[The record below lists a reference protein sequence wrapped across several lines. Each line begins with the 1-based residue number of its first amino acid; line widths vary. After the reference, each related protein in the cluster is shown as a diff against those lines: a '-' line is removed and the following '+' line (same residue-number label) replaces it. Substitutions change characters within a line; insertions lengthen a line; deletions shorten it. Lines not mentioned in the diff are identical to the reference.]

1 MTTAALAALMFAAA
15 PAAAMTAC
23 DTLASH
29 PEDPDKVGPGVEPV
43 ADLKAAIAACEAAVA
58 ANPNDRVQRYQLAR
72 VLFYDKQTDKSLP
85 HLQFAADAGSQQA
98 QFVLGY
104 ITDEGIQ
111 GVKKDTCK
119 VEDLWVK
126 SARQGRFAAQVSY
139 ANHVMTGRFGSCTQH
154 ADAAE
159 IAGFLEAAK
168 KQAGGFGYYAVV
180 LADVLA
186 RDFAAWR
193 AANGK

>member
-1 MTTAALAALMFAAA
+1 
-15 PAAAMTAC
+15 
-23 DTLASH
+23 
-29 PEDPDKVGPGVEPV
+29 
-43 ADLKAAIAACEAAVA
+43 
-58 ANPNDRVQRYQLAR
+58 
-72 VLFYDKQTDKSLP
+72 VLFYDQQTEKSLP

-104 ITDEGIQ
+104 ITDEGLQ
-111 GVKKDTCK
+111 GVKRDPCK

-139 ANHVMTGRFGSCTQH
+139 ANHVMTGRFGACPQQ

-159 IAGFLEAAK
+159 IAGFLDAAK